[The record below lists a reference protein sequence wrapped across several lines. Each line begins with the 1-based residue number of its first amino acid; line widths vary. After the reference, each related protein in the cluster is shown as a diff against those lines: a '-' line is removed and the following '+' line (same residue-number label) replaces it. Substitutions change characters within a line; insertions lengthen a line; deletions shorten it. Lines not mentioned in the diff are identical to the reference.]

1 MNVVDANVLIYAVN
15 EDAPNHS
22 TARDWLDRA
31 LGGHEPVGFA
41 WSALLAFL
49 RLTTH
54 PGFFGRPLTVDEATA
69 VIEGW
74 LARPAALVV
83 GPSPR
88 HLSILRGLLAG
99 RGAGGNAVGDAHLAA
114 LALEHGAT
122 VVSFDADFDR
132 FAGLRWRQPGP
143 L

>member
-15 EDAPNHS
+15 EDAPNHAA
-22 TARDWLDRA
+22 ARDWLDEA
-31 LGGHEPVGFA
+31 LSGNEPIGFA
-41 WSALLAFL
+41 WPALLAFL
-49 RLTTH
+49 RLTTR
-54 PGFFGRPLTVDEATA
+54 PALFARPLTVLEATS

-74 LARPAALVV
+74 LARPAAVV
-83 GPSPR
+83 LEPSPR
-88 HLSILRGLLAG
+88 HLPILRGLLID

-114 LALEHGAT
+114 LAMEHGAT

-132 FAGLRWRQPGP
+132 FAGVRRRRPGQ